1 MSGVNRA
8 IFHPGGYPL
17 LRIAILYAMGIVAG
31 RYLFEY
37 TRVYDFPVQSARL
50 AEANTLPEYLAESS
64 TLPAYLAGSQTLTT
78 GVHLFPAT
86 EKLSPD
92 ITLWLFA
99 GVAFL
104 SLFSFFVLATNSHS
118 SRILLKWKVSIV
130 PMAYLISIAGFGMLQ
145 SYRHHIPKVPDE
157 LVLRYFEPDDLTFF
171 GSVLSD
177 RLTRTGNRLL
187 TVAVDSVH
195 INGLPEWRRPF
206 RSEVMLLERYWLES
220 QGSAHPPATGA
231 YLHFKGNLETL
242 PLPRNPNQFDY
253 ASFLSRQGI
262 YSRIFVSTVDRH
274 VASGSISFWI
284 NQRMRIRAYL
294 SRLFSVDN
302 AGLARAIIL
311 GDRSG
316 LDTELRTAF
325 SRAGLAHLMA
335 VSGMHVGFVL
345 LPVWFI
351 LPWFRKSGLF
361 RFTGLV
367 LGGSLLFAYAGL
379 TGFSVSVS
387 RASLMAFF
395 LMIARLFHKPGTS
408 MNILGAAAFLLLLID
423 PLMLFDVGFQLSFI
437 AVIIILTLLPGTR
450 YLLPPHHRYR
460 KTGALFQFV
469 MVSVLVQ
476 GGLYP
481 LLVYYFQEFS
491 VAGPLSNTLAV
502 PFVQFMF
509 LWSFASLGLS
519 AVAPSSAVLMNTPGD
534 FILTNLTRYV
544 EWISSQP
551 SSYIETTLPGLWI
564 FGIWFFGIAAL
575 ASVRI
580 PGLRWKMTAAMLVSI
595 LFFQMGRA
603 VEMVKKPV
611 LTITF
616 YDVGQGDAVLLQTP
630 GGLRYLYDAGVWS
643 PTSNSAERVLLPEL
657 KAMGIRKLDGV
668 ILSHPHADHIGG
680 IVALIENM
688 PIDTIYQSPAVYDSR
703 LYHTYMSL
711 ASERNIPVRLL
722 QTGDVIATDPAMPML
737 ALAPSVKIPAQDP
750 NNQSVV
756 LMVLYGNNR
765 MLLTGDAEK
774 EAEDFLIYVFGDFL
788 QSELLK
794 VGHHASKT
802 SSTQPFLSH
811 VNARYAVAS
820 LGLRNRYNHP
830 HPEAT
835 SRLIESEVKVLYTSL
850 EGAVIFRTDGNRFN
864 LVPWKY

>member
-1 MSGVNRA
+1 MSGVNRTT
-8 IFHPGGYPL
+8 FQPGGYPL
-17 LRIAILYAMGIVAG
+17 LRIAIFYALGIIAG
-31 RYLFEY
+31 RSLSEY
-37 TRVYDFPVQSARL
+37 TRVYDFPVQSGL
-50 AEANTLPEYLAESS
+50 
-64 TLPAYLAGSQTLTT
+64 LAGSHTSTT

-86 EKLSPD
+86 ERLSPD

-99 GVAFL
+99 GLAL
-104 SLFSFFVLATNSHS
+104 LALFSFLVLITDSHNF
-118 SRILLKWKVSIV
+118 RIFFKWKVSILPV
-130 PMAYLISIAGFGMLQ
+130 TYLLSITGFGVLQ
-145 SYRHHIPKVPDE
+145 SCRHHAPADPDE

-187 TVAVDSVH
+187 TVAVDSVL
-195 INGLPEWRRPF
+195 INGFPEWRRPF
-206 RSEVMLLERYWLES
+206 RAEVMLLERHWLES
-220 QGSAHPPATGA
+220 QGSEAPPATGS
-231 YLHFKGNLETL
+231 YLHFKGNLEAL

-262 YSRIFVSTVDRH
+262 YCRIFVTAVDQH
-274 VASGSISFWI
+274 VTSGSVSFWI
-284 NQRMRIRAYL
+284 SQRMRIRTHL
-294 SRLFSVDN
+294 SRLFSAGN
-302 AGLARAIIL
+302 TGLARAIIL

-316 LDTELRTAF
+316 LDPELRTAF

-351 LPWFRKSGLF
+351 LPWFRKSGLL
-361 RFTGLV
+361 RFAGLA

-423 PLMLFDVGFQLSFI
+423 PLMLFDVGFQLSFL

-450 YLLPPHHRYR
+450 YVLPPRHRYR

-509 LWSFASLGLS
+509 LWSFASLALS
-519 AVAPSSAVLMNTPGD
+519 AAAPSSAVLMNSPGD
-534 FILTNLTRYV
+534 FILTILTRYV
-544 EWISSQP
+544 EWISSHP
-551 SSYIETTLPGLWI
+551 SSYIETTLPGHWI

-580 PGLRWKMTAAMLVSI
+580 PGLRWKMTSAMLLCL
-595 LFFQMGRA
+595 LFFQIGRA
-603 VEMVKKPV
+603 VDMVKKPV
-611 LTITF
+611 LTVTF

-630 GGLRYLYDAGVWS
+630 GGLRYLYDTGVWS
-643 PTSNSAERVLLPEL
+643 PSSNSAERVLLPEL
-657 KAMGIRKLDGV
+657 KALGITKLDGV

-680 IVALIENM
+680 MVTLIENM
-688 PIDTIYQSPAVYDSR
+688 PIDTIYQSPADYDSR
-703 LYHTYMSL
+703 LYHSYMAL
-711 ASERNIPVRLL
+711 AFEKEIPVRLL
-722 QTGDVIATDPAMPML
+722 QTGDIIATDPAMPML
-737 ALAPSVKIPAQDP
+737 TLAPSTAISGHGP

-756 LMVLYGNNR
+756 LMVLYGNTR
-765 MLLTGDAEK
+765 MLMTGDAER
-774 EAEDFLIYVFGDFL
+774 EAEQFLAKMFGGFL
-788 QSELLK
+788 QSDLLK

-802 SSTQPFLSH
+802 SSTRPFLNY
-811 VNARYAVAS
+811 VNARHAVAS
-820 LGLRNRYNHP
+820 LGLQNRYNHP

-835 SRLIESEVKVLYTSL
+835 RRIIDSDMEILYTSL
-850 EGAVIFRTDGNRFN
+850 EGAVIFRTDGSRFN
-864 LVPWKY
+864 LVPWMY